1 MLDAHNTFNSHKQV
15 LSGSRIISNSA
26 IELYHQALS
35 LKPDD
40 TFTCEMLTE
49 ALKDLD
55 EAVDPTQLGF
65 GPPTG
70 GVAGGAGAS
79 SAAVSMEE

>member
-1 MLDAHNTFNSHKQV
+1 
-15 LSGSRIISNSA
+15 
-26 IELYHQALS
+26 
-35 LKPDD
+35 
-40 TFTCEMLTE
+40 MLTE

-79 SAAVSMEE
+79 GAAVSMEE